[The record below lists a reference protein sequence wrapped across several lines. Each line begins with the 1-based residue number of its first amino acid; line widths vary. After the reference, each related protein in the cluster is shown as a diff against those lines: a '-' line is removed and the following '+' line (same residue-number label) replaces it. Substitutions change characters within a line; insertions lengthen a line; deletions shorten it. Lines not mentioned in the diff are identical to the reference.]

1 VSMSFSFAGGVATV
15 SSGFQV
21 EYTTQTSPLQALLL
35 ARAAKST
42 GYGFGNGNGEF
53 NLATDVNVD
62 AVVTTGTTIDL
73 NDGPP
78 VVTGGNEDYGR
89 VLYLRLENLGAANVV
104 VTSSDLVLDT
114 TLTPGAIVTREYP
127 APGRDVSAGGE
138 ITLTSAT
145 GTQPVRVS
153 VIGRVVVTP

>member
-1 VSMSFSFAGGVATV
+1 MSFSFAGGVATV

-89 VLYLRLENLGAANVV
+89 VLYLRLELPATATANVAV
-104 VTSSDLVLDT
+104 VSADLDIET

>member
-1 VSMSFSFAGGVATV
+1 
-15 SSGFQV
+15 
-21 EYTTQTSPLQALLL
+21 
-35 ARAAKST
+35 
-42 GYGFGNGNGEF
+42 
-53 NLATDVNVD
+53 
-62 AVVTTGTTIDL
+62 
-73 NDGPP
+73 

-89 VLYLRLENLGAANVV
+89 VLYLRLELPATATANVAV
-104 VTSSDLVLDT
+104 VSADLDIET

>member
-1 VSMSFSFAGGVATV
+1 MSLSFAGALAIV
-15 SSGFQV
+15 SSGFEIQ
-21 EYTTQTSPLQALLL
+21 YFTDTSSIQAMLRP
-35 ARAAKST
+35 RAARST

-53 NLATDVNVD
+53 NIASDVNVD

-89 VLYLRLENLGAANVV
+89 VLYLRLELPATATANVAIV
-104 VTSSDLVLDT
+104 SADLDIET

-127 APGRDVSAGGE
+127 APGIDVSSGGE
-138 ITLTSAT
+138 ITLTAAT

-153 VIGRVVVTP
+153 VIGRRVVTP

>member
-1 VSMSFSFAGGVATV
+1 MSFSFAGGVATV

-35 ARAAKST
+35 GRAAKST

-89 VLYLRLENLGAANVV
+89 VLYLRLELPATATANVAV
-104 VTSSDLVLDT
+104 VSADLDIET